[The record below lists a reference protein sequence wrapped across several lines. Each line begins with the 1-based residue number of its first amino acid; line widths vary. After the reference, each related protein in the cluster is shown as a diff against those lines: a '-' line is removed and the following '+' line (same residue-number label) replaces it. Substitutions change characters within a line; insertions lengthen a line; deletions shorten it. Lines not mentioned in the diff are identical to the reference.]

1 MSLLFKRLKGFA
13 DIYGPMRESFFKMET
28 QARQVFGLFGFEEL
42 RTPILEQTAL
52 FQRSIG
58 SATDVVQKEMFS
70 FTDSKD
76 RSMTLRPEATAGVM
90 RACIENGLVNIGTV
104 SRFFTIGPMFRHE
117 RPQKGRMRQF
127 HQINCES
134 LGSDSP
140 YADAELI
147 CMLLDFL
154 RRLNLSSL
162 TLKMNSLGCGECRN
176 NYLDKLRAFFAGVE
190 KEKFC
195 PDCQARISTNPL
207 RVLDCKNEAC
217 RQILVSAPLL
227 LDNVCDECK
236 IHFQTVLKLLDLSG
250 VQVEI
255 DHHLVRGLDYYIRT
269 TFEVASNDIGA
280 QTAVAGGGRYD
291 GLISQLGGPDIPGV
305 GFACGMERLAL
316 LMKESSPQTLDFYF
330 IAPENEQRE
339 KAFLLVSELRK
350 NGFSGEMNYDKGG
363 FKSLMRQASKSGA
376 KFCIIL
382 GQDEAQSNSVSIKN
396 MRDGSQNLV
405 EQSELVACFANYLAK
420 LG

>member
-13 DIYGPMRESFFKMET
+13 DIYGTQRESFFKMET
-28 QARQVFGLFGFEEL
+28 QARQVFGLYGFDEL

-58 SATDVVQKEMFS
+58 SATDVVQKEMFT
-70 FTDSKD
+70 FTDSKN

-147 CMLLDFL
+147 SMLLDFL

-162 TLKMNSLGCGECRN
+162 TLKMNSLGCRSCRKD
-176 NYLDKLRAFFAGVE
+176 YLDKLRTFFDGVE

-195 PDCQARISTNPL
+195 PDCQARMSSNPL
-207 RVLDCKNEAC
+207 RVLDCKNEVC
-217 RQILVSAPLL
+217 RQILASAPLL
-227 LDNVCDECK
+227 LDNVCDDCK
-236 IHFQTVLKLLDLSG
+236 AHFQTVLKLLDNLG
-250 VQVEI
+250 IQVEI

-269 TFEVASNDIGA
+269 TFEVASNEIGA

-316 LMKESSPQTLDFYF
+316 LMKESDPKSLDFYF

-350 NGFSGEMNYDKGG
+350 NGFCGEMNYDKGG
-363 FKSLMRQASKSGA
+363 FKSLMRQASRSGA

-382 GQDEAQSNSVSIKN
+382 GPDEAQSNSVSIKN
-396 MRDGSQNLV
+396 MMDGNQNSV
-405 EQSELVACFANYLAK
+405 GQSELVACFANYLAK